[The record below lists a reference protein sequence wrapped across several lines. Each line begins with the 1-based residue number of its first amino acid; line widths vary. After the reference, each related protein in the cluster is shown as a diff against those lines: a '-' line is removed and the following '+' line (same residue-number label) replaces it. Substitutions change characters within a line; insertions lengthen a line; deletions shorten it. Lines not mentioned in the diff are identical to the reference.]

1 MLIRDTSYA
10 LTGGLAGEGKP
21 PKYYQDRLSEKT
33 ELFSFTGLRRP
44 VAFIN
49 SESLYPHLFATCR
62 DWEIKKIDPR
72 DEQRPVIT
80 IRKTAKGFQRRSRWL
95 SKPKVFRNPID
106 TVCDFIVDLIHA
118 YVADNEGLL
127 CLHCAAVKFNQGLVV
142 FPNTYRAG
150 KSILSLKLI
159 SCGGQLFTDDVLPI
173 TSTENFGMAL
183 GILPRLR
190 LPLPEALGDAFNNF
204 AFEHEGPKND
214 RYLYVKLS
222 KRDQAVLGMTAPIR
236 GITILQRD
244 TAAKP
249 ALVKVKKS
257 TVVRDVI
264 LRNFARQN
272 PALEIVDRLYSIA
285 EEADCYTL
293 RYASLD
299 QAVEL
304 LDDAF
309 GLQNP

>member
-1 MLIRDTSYA
+1 M
-10 LTGGLAGEGKP
+10 P
-21 PKYYQDRLSEKT
+21 QKT

-49 SESLYPHLFATCR
+49 SESLYRYIFTILR

-72 DEQRPVIT
+72 DQQRPVIT
-80 IRKTAKGFQRRSRWL
+80 IRKTGSGFQRRSRWL
-95 SKPKVFRNPID
+95 SKPKIFRNPIG

-118 YVADNEGLL
+118 YIADNEGLL

-150 KSILSLKLI
+150 KSILSLKLV

-173 TSTENFGMAL
+173 TSQGNFGMAL

-190 LPLPEALGDAFNNF
+190 LPLPEALGEAFSNF
-204 AFEHEGPKND
+204 AFKHAGPKNE
-214 RYLYVKLS
+214 RYLYLKLS
-222 KRDQAVLGMTAPIR
+222 KREQALLGTTAPIR

-249 ALVKVKKS
+249 ALMKAKKS

-285 EEADCYTL
+285 EKAECYTL
-293 RYASLD
+293 RYATLD

-304 LDDAF
+304 LEDAF
-309 GLQNP
+309 GLQNR